1 MGGQQEEAGDKY
13 ILSSFL
19 CLIGIGILSVNLS
32 SGISFQIGDLLT
44 LGCALLFACQIVTTG
59 ILAVRMEAKV
69 IVFLQFV
76 VAAAWG
82 FLMFLLTDRDFSAFL
97 NADGMSAVVYL
108 GVFSTCLCYFLQT
121 TAQKHVNSTK
131 AAIILS
137 TESLFGSIFSVLL
150 GYDPLSAQMVV
161 GGVIILASI
170 ILPEFSF
177 GKKEEPAVVEKKEEV

>member
-1 MGGQQEEAGDKY
+1 M
-13 ILSSFL
+13 L
-19 CLIGIGILSVNLS
+19 
-32 SGISFQIGDLLT
+32 
-44 LGCALLFACQIVTTG
+44 
-59 ILAVRMEAKV
+59 
-69 IVFLQFV
+69 
-76 VAAAWG
+76 
-82 FLMFLLTDRDFSAFL
+82 
-97 NADGMSAVVYL
+97 L

>member
-1 MGGQQEEAGDKY
+1 MGVISSIMTDDAYKELREALELDN
-13 ILSSFL
+13 SSQ
-19 CLIGIGILSVNLS
+19 V
-32 SGISFQIGDLLT
+32 
-44 LGCALLFACQIVTTG
+44 
-59 ILAVRMEAKV
+59 
-69 IVFLQFV
+69 
-76 VAAAWG
+76 
-82 FLMFLLTDRDFSAFL
+82 LMFSTEGDTDP
-97 NADGMSAVVYL
+97 GL